1 MKVTNLCLFCF
12 CALAGVILAGAGCK
26 SSGREGQVP
35 STQSGLPEVTLEARP
50 AREIQAVAR
59 AFFLG
64 RGYVETASQHAY
76 ELVFDKPTRSGSSR
90 ALRVRLRLARQADG
104 SWRLL
109 GRPMGVEAWRS
120 DLESE
125 QDVPNGAGQ
134 IQRFL
139 GEIKSRIEPN
149 R

>member
-1 MKVTNLCLFCF
+1 MKIANLCLLCF

-26 SSGREGQVP
+26 SSGGDRQAP

-50 AREIQAVAR
+50 AKEIQAVAR
-59 AFFLG
+59 TFFLG
-64 RGYVETASQHAY
+64 RGYVETVSQHAY
-76 ELVFDKPTRSGSSR
+76 ELVFDKPTRGRSSR
-90 ALRVRLRLARQADG
+90 ALRVRLRLDRQADG

-139 GEIKSRIEPN
+139 GEIKSRMEPN

>member
-1 MKVTNLCLFCF
+1 MKITNLRLFCF

-26 SSGREGQVP
+26 SSGRQGQVP

-50 AREIQAVAR
+50 ARDIQAVAR
-59 AFFLG
+59 TFFLG
-64 RGYVETASQHAY
+64 RGYLETVSQHAY

-90 ALRVRLRLARQADG
+90 ALRVRLRLYRQADG

-134 IQRFL
+134 IQGFL
-139 GEIKSRIEPN
+139 GEIKRRIEPN